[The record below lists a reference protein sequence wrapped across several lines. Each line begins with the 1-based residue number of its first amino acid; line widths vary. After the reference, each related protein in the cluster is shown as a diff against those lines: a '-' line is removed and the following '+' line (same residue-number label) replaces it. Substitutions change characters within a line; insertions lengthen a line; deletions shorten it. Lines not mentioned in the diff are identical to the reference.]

1 MAQPEQDVVLSV
13 QKIRPGGAE
22 KLESRF
28 ASQAERKDAL
38 VEQLEEEGITVESV
52 FIHEIDGDQYL
63 LYYIE
68 ADDFDEAIETWK
80 ASDSAAT
87 AEYQALIEETLD
99 GGLDGY
105 HADRADNIFHI
116 DTTAATD

>member
-22 KLESRF
+22 QLEERF
-28 ASQAERKDAL
+28 ASQAERKAEL
-38 VEQLEEEGITVESV
+38 VTQLEAEGITVESV
-52 FIHEIDGDQYL
+52 FIHEIAGDQYL

-80 ASDSAAT
+80 SSDSPAT
-87 AEYQALIEETLD
+87 TAYQDLIDETLE
-99 GGLDGY
+99 GGLDRY
-105 HADRADNIFHI
+105 HADRADRIFHI
-116 DTTAATD
+116 DTQEESD